1 MNKFFSFFLVL
12 SLFFPI
18 ALKADDMQYE
28 NKPIVNI
35 TIEAK
40 DLPKGSEFQTKTVE
54 SKLKTKIGEPFSQT
68 MFDQDLKTLSKD
80 YDQIDPSIS
89 VENDEV
95 HINLKV
101 WLRPL
106 ISQIIWK
113 GDFHFNKNR
122 LEKELST
129 HAFTLFNRQS
139 FNKGFHKL
147 REF

>member
-1 MNKFFSFFLVL
+1 
-12 SLFFPI
+12 
-18 ALKADDMQYE
+18 
-28 NKPIVNI
+28 
-35 TIEAK
+35 
-40 DLPKGSEFQTKTVE
+40 
-54 SKLKTKIGEPFSQT
+54 

-80 YDQIDPSIS
+80 YDQIDPSITID
-89 VENDEV
+89 NDEV

-122 LEKELST
+122 LEKELSA

-147 REF
+147 REFYI